1 MSTVVEDESAGGSAE
16 SERSRRLP
24 RHRSSNNL
32 GRHFLS
38 SSKPPPFSTQHEA
51 NGKDSAPAT
60 PIYLAMSVS
69 SYTIVTVVDST
80 EAQLPWQPG

>member
-1 MSTVVEDESAGGSAE
+1 MSTVVEDGTARASAE
-16 SERSRRLP
+16 SERSRGLP

-38 SSKPPPFSTQHEA
+38 SSEPPPFSTHHEA
-51 NGKDSAPAT
+51 DSKDSAPAT

-69 SYTIVTVVDST
+69 SNTIVIVVDSS
-80 EAQLPWQPG
+80 EAQLPWQPS